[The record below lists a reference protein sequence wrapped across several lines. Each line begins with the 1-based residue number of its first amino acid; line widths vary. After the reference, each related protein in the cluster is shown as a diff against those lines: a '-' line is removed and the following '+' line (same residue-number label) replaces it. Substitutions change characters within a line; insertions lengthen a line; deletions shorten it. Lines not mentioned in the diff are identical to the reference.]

1 MFILAI
7 LHGIL
12 ETTTALNTD
21 PSAGFGGSLSGGGG
35 GGPHFR
41 KANIGRLE
49 TETRAENLSG
59 FPLYSSVPLW
69 QQGFRSIPPW
79 GWNSIKG
86 CMLHDAMIEEFSPT
100 SFKDCL
106 GWQEC
111 IRRVV
116 KPVFA
121 NFEQALLE
129 ALLGTIYPPFCLT
142 QPMLSK
148 VCICFSLLS

>member
-1 MFILAI
+1 MLLPLLTMLMWAI

-12 ETTTALNTD
+12 ETTTSLNTD
-21 PSAGFGGSLSGGGG
+21 PLCWLRRFAQRRGGG

-129 ALLGTIYPPFCLT
+129 ASLGTIYPPFW
-142 QPMLSK
+142 
-148 VCICFSLLS
+148 

>member
-1 MFILAI
+1 MKFAPAVARLFCLALPGSFLTMFCAI

-21 PSAGFGGSLSGGGG
+21 PLCWLRRLAQRRGGG

-79 GWNSIKG
+79 GGNSIKG

-100 SFKDCL
+100 SSSDCL
-106 GWQEC
+106 SCQGWYSQ
-111 IRRVV
+111 
-116 KPVFA
+116 
-121 NFEQALLE
+121 
-129 ALLGTIYPPFCLT
+129 G
-142 QPMLSK
+142 SK
-148 VCICFSLLS
+148 TRICKF